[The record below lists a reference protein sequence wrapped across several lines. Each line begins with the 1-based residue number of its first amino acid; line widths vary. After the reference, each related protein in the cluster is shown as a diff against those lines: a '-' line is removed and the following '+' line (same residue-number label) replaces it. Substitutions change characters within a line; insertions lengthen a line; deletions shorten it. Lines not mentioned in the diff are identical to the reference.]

1 MSNFKK
7 IFVVSDVHGHFT
19 LLKTALDDAGFNDDD
34 ESHLLVG
41 CGDYFDR
48 GKENLEVL
56 KFFERVKRK
65 VLLKGNHEDLLLEV
79 FRTGKFLPHNFING
93 TMTTLENLFG
103 KYTIDPMDNSIDF
116 SGKTRT
122 IDRVMEFI
130 GEMVNYFETE
140 NYVFVHGWL
149 PPNANTT
156 ENRRKVSDKAWEDA
170 RWIKWTN
177 AYNDE
182 RPLADKT
189 IVCGHYPT
197 LFARKF
203 DKTRPERSTEIFRGN
218 GVIAIDAGTFETKTV
233 NVLVLEDNLI

>member
-1 MSNFKK
+1 MSNLKK
-7 IFVVSDVHGHFT
+7 IFVVSDVHGHFN
-19 LLKTALDDAGFNDDD
+19 LLKTALDNAGFNNED
-34 ESHLLVG
+34 ENHLLVG

-79 FRTGKFLPHNFING
+79 FKTGKFLPHNFING

-122 IDRVMEFI
+122 VDRVLEFI

-149 PPNANTT
+149 PPNANTI
-156 ENRRKVSDKAWEDA
+156 ENRKNVSDKSWEAA

-177 AYNDE
+177 AYNGE

-203 DKTRPERSTEIFRGN
+203 DETRPERSTEIFHGN